1 MKYLVQILLPLNDNR
16 GKQFD
21 QELFGTIRTELTDRF
36 GGVTAHMQAPARGLW
51 KTEDGEISR
60 DDIVIMEVMVAA
72 IDAEWWS
79 GYKKKLL
86 KRFAQQELVIRAVQ
100 IATLGNP

>member
-16 GKQFD
+16 GKHLEP
-21 QELFGTIRTELTDRF
+21 ELFSVTRDELTDRF

-51 KTEDGEISR
+51 KTDEGQISR

-86 KRFAQQELVIRAVQ
+86 RRFAQDELMIRAMQ
-100 IATLGNP
+100 TSTL

>member
-16 GKQFD
+16 GKHFEP
-21 QELFGTIRTELTDRF
+21 ELFSATRDELTDRF

-51 KTEDGEISR
+51 KTEQGEISR

-86 KRFAQQELVIRAVQ
+86 RRFAQDELMIRAMQ
-100 IATLGNP
+100 TSTL

>member
-16 GKQFD
+16 GKHFE
-21 QELFGTIRTELTDRF
+21 QELFSATRTELMDRF

-51 KTEDGEISR
+51 KTEEGEISR

-86 KRFAQQELVIRAVQ
+86 HRFAQDELVIRAMQ
-100 IATLGNP
+100 TSTL

>member
-21 QELFGTIRTELTDRF
+21 QELFGTTRTELMDRF

-86 KRFAQQELVIRAVQ
+86 QRFAQDELMIRALQ
-100 IATLGNP
+100 TATLGNP

>member
-1 MKYLVQILLPLNDNR
+1 MKYLVHILLPLNDNR
-16 GKQFD
+16 GKDFD
-21 QELFGTIRTELTDRF
+21 PELFGATRKELMDRF

-51 KTEDGEISR
+51 KTAEGEISR

-79 GYKKKLL
+79 SYKKTLRG
-86 KRFAQQELVIRAVQ
+86 RFAQEELVIRALQ
-100 IATLGNP
+100 IATL